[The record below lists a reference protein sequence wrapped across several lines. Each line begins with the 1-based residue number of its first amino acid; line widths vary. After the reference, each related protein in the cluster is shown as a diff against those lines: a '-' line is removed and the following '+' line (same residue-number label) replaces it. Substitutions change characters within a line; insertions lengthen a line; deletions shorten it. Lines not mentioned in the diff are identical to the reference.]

1 MFCVAIA
8 TAPKGRSAYVRFSL
22 FNSKRLEFDSLF
34 GVAVATTP
42 KGRRT
47 AAPPL
52 GTPAAP
58 TQ

>member
-1 MFCVAIA
+1 MTIVYSAIA
-8 TAPKGRSAYVRFSL
+8 GVQRHFWSFHVLS
-22 FNSKRLEFDSLF
+22 

-42 KGRRT
+42 KGRRA

-58 TQ
+58 NSAEHSINN